1 MRVSVLVSDSSVRLV
16 ISGPRHATGL
26 RVHRAAGWVQNIP
39 DSGSDAEASW
49 HGPGPTWWPGAQLHV
64 EVLSL
69 GVSVRV
75 PDFHKSC

>member
-1 MRVSVLVSDSSVRLV
+1 MRVSVLVSDS
-16 ISGPRHATGL
+16 PRTVGDFRAQACG
-26 RVHRAAGWVQNIP
+26 VHRQPAPGRRVQNIP